1 MPAFGLEPRAD
12 TLRVSPAKR
21 LPGVANGQPIDV
33 GQVWVVV
40 TTLIVISVRD
50 VRDFR
55 LEPIDP
61 AEAELAPAIAA
72 S

>member
-1 MPAFGLEPRAD
+1 VPVELGPLRGLGVCDRGPRCERHRHVD
-12 TLRVSPAKR
+12 L
-21 LPGVANGQPIDV
+21 LWIGV
-33 GQVWVVV
+33 VWVVV

-55 LEPIDP
+55 LEPIGVDKT
-61 AEAELAPAIAA
+61 ELAPAIAA